1 MIVYFFVFRYKK
13 NYIFCELYKNL
24 CMFGGMLIC
33 FLLDDLKGRCEIK

>member
-13 NYIFCELYKNL
+13 ILFFVSCIKNL

-33 FLLDDLKGRCEIK
+33 FLLDDFKGRCEIK